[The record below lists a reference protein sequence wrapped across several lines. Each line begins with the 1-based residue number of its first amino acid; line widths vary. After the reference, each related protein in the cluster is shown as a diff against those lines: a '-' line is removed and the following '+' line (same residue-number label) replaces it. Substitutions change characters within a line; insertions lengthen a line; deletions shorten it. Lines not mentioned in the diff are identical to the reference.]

1 MGTKFRTETIDHQNI
16 ISSFMTCL
24 VTYVQGIALAGN
36 TAATASGD
44 SLSRRPSSS
53 SSSLVMCL
61 IGGGVVGLA
70 ATAVSANAGFLLL
83 KCQYI
88 SECIRHL
95 IMHLTGCPPACLS
108 YIHMP
113 SLLLGVPVSQLSQQ
127 QVPWI
132 FARCLLKRIPH
143 ISSLVHA
150 E

>member
-36 TAATASGD
+36 TAVSATASGD
-44 SLSRRPSSS
+44 SLSRRPSSF
-53 SSSLVMCL
+53 LVMCL

-70 ATAVSANAGFLLL
+70 AATASANAGFLLL

-88 SECIRHL
+88 NECIRHL
-95 IMHLTGCPPACLS
+95 IMHLTGCLS

-132 FARCLLKRIPH
+132 FSLSLEQIPH